1 MFNPPSPHEVRILS
15 RRFGIENSRSIDVSL
30 AHDGYAGF
38 KKAVEIGADAVID
51 EIKKSALRGRGGAG
65 FPTGMKWSFIPR
77 TSPKPKYIVCNADE
91 SEPGTCKDR
100 LLIQN
105 DPHSLI
111 EGMLIAGYTMGSN
124 LGYIYVRGEYRYLI
138 LILEQALAEA
148 RARGYVGKNIQ
159 GTGWDFELFV
169 HTGGGAYECGEES
182 ALLNSLEGKR
192 GTPRLKPPF
201 PATHGLWQ
209 SPTLLNNVE
218 TFCAVSHIV
227 RDGGEAF
234 AKHGPEK
241 NGGTRLMCLSG
252 HVERPGVYELPLTT
266 TLPFLI
272 NEVGGGVRGGKK
284 LKAVQP
290 GGSSSPVLTA
300 DECNVGLDFDSLA
313 KAGTMAGSG
322 GIVVLDETAD
332 MVSYAL
338 RVIRFYQHES
348 CGWCIPCREGT
359 TWLKKILERLDRG
372 EGSTKDVDL
381 VGELAKNMF
390 GRTFCALGDAA
401 AWPTGSIVKK
411 FRAEFEEKLAR
422 TVVNVP
428 SPDQLVGIRF

>member
-1 MFNPPSPHEVRILS
+1 MFNPPSPHEVKILS
-15 RRFGIENSRSIDVSL
+15 RRFGLPNSRSIDTFL

-38 KKAVEIGADAVID
+38 KKAVEMGADAVID
-51 EIKKSALRGRGGAG
+51 EVKKSTLRGRGGAG

-111 EGMLIAGYTMGSN
+111 EGMIIAGYTMGSN

-138 LILEQALAEA
+138 LILEEAIAEA
-148 RARGYVGKNIQ
+148 RKHGYLGENIQ
-159 GTGWDFELFV
+159 GTGWNFELYV
-169 HTGGGAYECGEES
+169 HSGAGAYECGEES

-218 TFCAVSHIV
+218 TFCAVSHII
-227 RDGGEAF
+227 RDGGEGF

-252 HVERPGVYELPLTT
+252 HVERPGVYELPMST

-272 NEVGGGVRGGKK
+272 NEVGGGVRGGRK

-290 GGSSSPVLTA
+290 GGSSSPILTA

-322 GIVVLDETAD
+322 GIVVLDETTD
-332 MVSYAL
+332 MVAYAL

-372 EGSTKDVDL
+372 EGTTKDVDL

-390 GRTFCALGDAA
+390 GRTFCPLGDAA

-411 FRAEFEEKLAR
+411 FRADFEEKLAR
-422 TVVNVP
+422 AAASVP
-428 SPDQLVGIRF
+428 TPDQLVGISL